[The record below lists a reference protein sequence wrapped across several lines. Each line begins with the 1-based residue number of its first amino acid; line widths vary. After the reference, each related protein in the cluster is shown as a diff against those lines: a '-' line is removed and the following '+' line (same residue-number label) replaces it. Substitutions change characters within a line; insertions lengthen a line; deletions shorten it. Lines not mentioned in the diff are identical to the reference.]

1 MRRKVRLAHRFLA
14 TCALCLLLVSGGSAC
29 FGDTFRLT
37 GGGVVRGELLKERP
51 ESYVVDL
58 GFEIV
63 IIPKEAVEEHL
74 SGSEEEQE
82 AQGPAPAEGPPVT
95 GESAAPSEEVSGG
108 LHTTARQVA
117 RGVRETARKFGPAV
131 VTVSTPDGLGSG
143 FVIDADGHAV
153 TNAHVIQGETRIT
166 LTVFLPSADSQNGKG
181 PPGDPAAKL
190 ERKKIEKV
198 RIIAVNPYLDL
209 ALLQASELADLK
221 VPHVFLGESETLR
234 VGEQAFAIGAPLG
247 LERSVSQGIVSTV
260 QRNLRG
266 VLYVQTT
273 AAVNPGNSGGP
284 LFDAR
289 GRVVG
294 VINAKAFGAEGVG
307 FAIPVFYLKH
317 FLDHYEAFAYDK
329 DNPNTGYHYLPP
341 PGAISLEEDTSD
353 PTASQADGGKQTNS
367 P

>member
-1 MRRKVRLAHRFLA
+1 LAHRVLA
-14 TCALCLLLVSGGSAC
+14 RCALCLLLVSGAGAC

-58 GFEIV
+58 GFDVV
-63 IIPKEAVEEHL
+63 IIPKKAVEAHL
-74 SGSEEEQE
+74 SGPEEQE
-82 AQGPAPAEGPPVT
+82 AQGSAPAEGGPTT
-95 GESAAPSEEVSGG
+95 GESAVPAEASGG
-108 LHTTARQVA
+108 LYSTARQVA

-131 VTVSTPDGLGSG
+131 VTVSTPKGLGSG
-143 FVIDADGHAV
+143 FVIDSAGHAV

-166 LTVFLPSADSQNGKG
+166 LTVFLPSKDTQGGKG
-181 PPGDPAAKL
+181 SPGERTAKF
-190 ERKKIEKV
+190 ERKKIDKV

-234 VGEQAFAIGAPLG
+234 VGQQAFAIGAPLG

-307 FAIPVFYLKH
+307 FAIPVFYLKY

-341 PGAISLEEDTSD
+341 PGAISLEEGTRESSPSETGGSD
-353 PTASQADGGKQTNS
+353 RAESR
-367 P
+367 